1 MKKNST
7 SIKITQGKGMM
18 PGMPMMKKMGKK
30 MKKKGKMK
38 KK

>member
-7 SIKITQGKGMM
+7 SIKITQGKMM
-18 PGMPMMKKMGKK
+18 MDMPMMKKMGKK
-30 MKKKGKMK
+30 KKKMK